1 MATIRR
7 EVVLDCD
14 LDSAWAILRDFGSGA
29 VIFAGPLVDC
39 VREGSVRRVT
49 FAAGLSVQE
58 QLITLDDSEK
68 RLVYS
73 VLDGPFSRHS
83 ASMQLIA
90 EGARTKFVWISD
102 FLPDEVA
109 PGMLPLIE
117 EGCRAIQKNLRS
129 VR

>member
-7 EVVLDCD
+7 EVLLDCD
-14 LDSAWAILRDFGSGA
+14 LDSAWAVLRDFGGGA

-39 VREGSVRRVT
+39 IREGSVRRVT
-49 FAAGLSVQE
+49 FASGLSVRE
-58 QLITLDDSEK
+58 QLVTRDDSDK

-90 EGARTKFVWISD
+90 EGAQTKFVWISD

-109 PGMLPLIE
+109 PGILPLVE
-117 EGCRAIQKNLRS
+117 QGCRAIQKNLRS

>member
-1 MATIRR
+1 MATVRR

-14 LDSAWAILRDFGSGA
+14 LDSAWAVLRDFGSAA
-29 VIFAGPLVDC
+29 VVFAGPLVDC

-49 FAAGLSVQE
+49 FAAGLRVQE
-58 QLITLDDSEK
+58 QLVTLDDSEK

-90 EGARTKFVWISD
+90 DGSRSKFVWISD

-109 PGMLPLIE
+109 PGVLPLIE

>member
-39 VREGSVRRVT
+39 VLEGSVRRVT

-109 PGMLPLIE
+109 PGILPLIE